1 MDVHPSIRCFT
12 SVGMCVMLTI
22 VSVLGPKK
30 LHAVKD
36 TRTLGFSAFLMGALP
51 LLPGVQTGSPLVDAG
66 LSLCSVLLSGVAS
79 VPLFVTWLSDL
90 SRHENAD
97 PKLVVPFALLI
108 NATITIPLVI
118 SGSLQ
123 SETVRIAV
131 RFALPLASFLLL
143 SYPLS
148 RRAAGRAENLPA
160 ESAGNEPR
168 KASAH
173 EVGLNAIGSN
183 EHGASK
189 ADANSV
195 GANRSTANETSTH
208 KASANVPVALLAGA
222 FFFSFAFAFLLDC
235 SAVTAAAFDQ
245 TILANASGPLVAAAL
260 FLVVENLLKRK
271 NELSWGLKF
280 IVTPF
285 LAAGFLTLP
294 VIGFTVPFLSS
305 TIAWI
310 GVDYFMLV
318 LFTLLCEITRKA
330 NVHTET
336 LIAQGLAIHTAGLAL
351 GTSLGGTVTDTLEP
365 TAWLFSLVSMIFV
378 TSMICVAFWVTDDR
392 KVSTLWGLNKKP
404 AQLVRAERIDRQCDM
419 AVAMFGL
426 TAREKEIAA
435 LLAHNRSV
443 NDIADD
449 LSISAKTVRTH
460 IHNIYYKMDAH
471 SRSDLI
477 RILKEIE
484 SSSRRFREL

>member
-1 MDVHPSIRCFT
+1 MMRCAT
-12 SVGMCVMLTI
+12 TI
-22 VSVLGPKK
+22 LSVLGPQK
-30 LHAVKD
+30 LRSAKN
-36 TRTLGFSAFLMGALP
+36 TRALGLSALLMGALP
-51 LLPGVQTGSPLVDAG
+51 LLLGVQTGHPFVDAG

-90 SRHENAD
+90 SKHEEAD
-97 PKLVVPFALLI
+97 PKLVVPFALLV
-108 NATITIPLVI
+108 NAAITIPLVA
-118 SGSLQ
+118 SGSFQ
-123 SETVRIAV
+123 SEAVRIAV

-148 RRAAGRAENLPA
+148 RRTAGSTEGLLAGPA
-160 ESAGNEPR
+160 SNEP
-168 KASAH
+168 SEINAH
-173 EVGLNAIGSN
+173 EVGLN
-183 EHGASK
+183 HGASK
-189 ADANSV
+189 ADAKGVGTSEAGANGAIANEV
-195 GANRSTANETSTH
+195 GAHETST
-208 KASANVPVALLAGA
+208 NVPVALLVGA
-222 FFFSFAFAFLLDC
+222 FFFSFAFAFLMDC
-235 SAVTAAAFDQ
+235 SAVTAASFNQ
-245 TILANASGPLVAAAL
+245 TTLANALGPLIAAAL

-351 GTSLGGTVTDTLEP
+351 GTSLGGTVTNAFEP

-404 AQLVRAERIDRQCDM
+404 AQLVRAERIDRQCAI
-419 AVAMFGL
+419 AVEIFGL
-426 TAREKEIAA
+426 TVREKEIAA

-443 NDIADD
+443 NDIAED
-449 LSISAKTVRTH
+449 LSISVKTVRTH

-471 SRSDLI
+471 SRSDLV

-484 SSSRRFREL
+484 SSSGRIREL